1 MPKQVGD
8 CIATTLKRS
17 AAKRVS
23 YDNTKLRPRS
33 KPPTGS
39 HLGTVKP
46 TPNPKQGGLMPVAM
60 ERKLKAQAKK
70 KFGSASS
77 ERARKYVYG
86 TLRRSGWKPSREK

>member
-1 MPKQVGD
+1 
-8 CIATTLKRS
+8 
-17 AAKRVS
+17 
-23 YDNTKLRPRS
+23 
-33 KPPTGS
+33 
-39 HLGTVKP
+39 
-46 TPNPKQGGLMPVAM
+46 MPVAM